1 LVIFKVRSIFDN
13 SWQFSNYECDV
24 L

>member
-13 SWQFSNYECDV
+13 SWQFSNYECDC